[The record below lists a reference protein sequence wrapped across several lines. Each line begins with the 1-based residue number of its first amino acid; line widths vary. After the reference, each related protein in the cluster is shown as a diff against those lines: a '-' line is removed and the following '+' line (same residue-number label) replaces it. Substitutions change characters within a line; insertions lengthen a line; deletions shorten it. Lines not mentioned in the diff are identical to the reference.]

1 MWWAPQTVPLGMMLV
16 TMVLCRSRLPRPPP
30 HFAPSPSQ
38 GPYRVRV
45 LWLTAEHNLLN
56 SRLDTRV
63 DGMMARGLLREV
75 QDLNDLLLSRGFHD
89 GGGCSVDA
97 PDLDGRVS
105 PAGSL
110 VSGDG
115 DNAGGGGDGKAEDG
129 DSGAERDPERTS
141 PRDGDPA
148 ARAHGISGL
157 DQRQPGAVGLLIAIG
172 YKEFA
177 AYFDACRAGTASVE
191 EREVLLG
198 ECVSALKQVTRRY
211 AGGACLSVSCRIT
224 ALQRTCIDPL
234 MRGQVLPT
242 AGPLDS

>member
-1 MWWAPQTVPLGMMLV
+1 M
-16 TMVLCRSRLPRPPP
+16 
-30 HFAPSPSQ
+30 
-38 GPYRVRV
+38 
-45 LWLTAEHNLLN
+45 
-56 SRLDTRV
+56 
-63 DGMMARGLLREV
+63 
-75 QDLNDLLLSRGFHD
+75 
-89 GGGCSVDA
+89 
-97 PDLDGRVS
+97 
-105 PAGSL
+105 
-110 VSGDG
+110 
-115 DNAGGGGDGKAEDG
+115 
-129 DSGAERDPERTS
+129 
-141 PRDGDPA
+141 
-148 ARAHGISGL
+148 
-157 DQRQPGAVGLLIAIG
+157 LIAIG